1 MIWALN
7 DLRGLSDI
15 SLFILLW
22 LLLALSSVHPSY
34 DRELLCPEPYL
45 LEVIFNMKNLVLMT
59 RLVPPVAG
67 LPVKIASCMGVLEH
81 RRNRNSKSQ

>member
-59 RLVPPVAG
+59 RLDRIGHSAWR
-67 LPVKIASCMGVLEH
+67 IAYKYRESSH
-81 RRNRNSKSQ
+81 